1 MTLKNH
7 QLGLSMLQLKRS
19 WDKRMFFFFYNQ
31 ISFPFSFSC
40 LCLMRTLKRQNIIEF
55 VRFSR
60 KFFISQNSTFRSSN
74 YRSSC
79 PKVFCKK
86 EVHKNF
92 TKFRG
97 KCLCQSFFLNKVAG
111 LAKFLRTPFLTDPL
125 QWLLF

>member
-1 MTLKNH
+1 
-7 QLGLSMLQLKRS
+7 
-19 WDKRMFFFFYNQ
+19 MFFFFYNQ

-40 LCLMRTLKRQNIIEF
+40 LCLMHTLKRQNIIEF

-86 EVHKNF
+86 EVLKNF

-97 KCLCQSFFLNKVAG
+97 KYLCQSFFLNKVAG
-111 LAKFLRTPFLTDPL
+111 LTKEHLFLQTHSSGCFSNSFSSKGEDNLVACCGR
-125 QWLLF
+125 